1 MENKKV
7 TIFAMTEKGYAVLQ
21 KILPKFK
28 HTIQMVVG
36 SRDGQ
41 IKKDFYSEIKS
52 LCQNHNVSFID
63 RKEFKE
69 IVTQYAIAISWRW
82 IINTDNSNLIVFHD
96 SLLPRYRGFNP
107 LVTALIN
114 GDDKIGVTAL
124 LATSEYDKGE
134 ILAQSST
141 KINYPITIQEAIS
154 KIIKNYEEIAL
165 YILET
170 IDNERQ
176 FLAKP
181 QKENE
186 ATYSLWRD
194 DEDYLINWNKSANEI
209 KRFIDAVGYP
219 YKGAATTMNN
229 QLVRIL
235 QAEVVEDVV
244 IENRVPGKVIFI
256 ENSYPIVVCGQGLLK
271 IIKII
276 DDQNETSLIPLPK
289 FRIRFR

>member
-176 FLAKP
+176 FLTKP

>member
-1 MENKKV
+1 MENKKI

-63 RKEFKE
+63 RKEFKK

-170 IDNERQ
+170 IDNERK

-181 QKENE
+181 QKEDE

-276 DDQNETSLIPLPK
+276 DDQNQTSLIPLPK